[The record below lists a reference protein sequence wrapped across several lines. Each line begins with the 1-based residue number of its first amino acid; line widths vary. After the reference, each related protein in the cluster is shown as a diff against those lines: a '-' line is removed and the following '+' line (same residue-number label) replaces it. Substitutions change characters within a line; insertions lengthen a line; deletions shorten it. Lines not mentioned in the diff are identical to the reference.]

1 MARGGRY
8 GRSPR
13 RHSQDRQSAGSH
25 MSMMQI
31 TNEDGVVCEVPVP
44 QLERGSTDG
53 FLRLLSHKN
62 IKTVERNHPDE
73 FIGIMRDVEALKART
88 GLPFSSD
95 ESRRLTA
102 LSILVSKS

>member
-1 MARGGRY
+1 
-8 GRSPR
+8 
-13 RHSQDRQSAGSH
+13 

-102 LSILVSKS
+102 LSILVSKGVVKETLPVPPKRRRRRKTKEVPPA